1 MELSLF
7 QWIGLGLIIALI
19 LIPIVRWFWKRFDR
33 PSDKAIALEKQIAE
47 EAAESRM
54 WKSIEAQ
61 VEEER
66 AKVMQIEMKR
76 KENQERAGKSLSD
89 SESENA
95 WSALGI
101 DVPIQP
107 VEKEEPPEIKIDDQ
121 ISNSEESNE
130 LEKNTLEPDWE
141 LISKLANLDEPTAD
155 VPEAPDLEMF
165 ESEIESKEIQQ
176 NDENPSANIVEE
188 IQEEVEEESTV
199 EYKFVSTQIDNSDWS
214 VGW

>member
-33 PSDKAIALEKQIAE
+33 PSDRAIALEKQTE
-47 EAAESRM
+47 EEVAESQM

-121 ISNSEESNE
+121 ISNLEESNE

-155 VPEAPDLEMF
+155 VPEAPDLEKF

-176 NDENPSANIVEE
+176 NDESPSANIFEE
-188 IQEEVEEESTV
+188 IQEEVEQESAV
-199 EYKFVSTQIDNSDWS
+199 EYKFVSTQIDNSDWN

>member
-33 PSDKAIALEKQIAE
+33 PSDKAIALEKQTAE

-130 LEKNTLEPDWE
+130 LDKNTLEPDWE

-155 VPEAPDLEMF
+155 VPEAPDLEML

-176 NDENPSANIVEE
+176 NDENPTANIVEE